1 MIMDSTIIVALLSLL
16 GTLIGSLGGIIASNK
31 LVIYRIQELEKKV
44 NKHNE
49 VIERVYKLEEHE
61 AIMDAELKSIRDKR
75 N

>member
-1 MIMDSTIIVALLSLL
+1 MDSTIIVALLSLL

-31 LVIYRIQELEKKV
+31 IVIYRIQELEKKV

-61 AIMDAELKSIRDKR
+61 AVMDAELKSIRDKR
-75 N
+75 D

>member
-1 MIMDSTIIVALLSLL
+1 MDSTIIVALLSLL

-49 VIERVYKLEEHE
+49 VIERVYKLEENE
-61 AIMDAELKSIRDKR
+61 AILEAEIKSIRDKR

>member
-1 MIMDSTIIVALLSLL
+1 MDSTIIVALLSLL

-49 VIERVYKLEEHE
+49 IIERVYKLEEHE
-61 AIMDAELKSIRDKR
+61 AVMDAELKSIRDKR
-75 N
+75 D

>member
-1 MIMDSTIIVALLSLL
+1 MDSTIIVALLSLL

-75 N
+75 D

>member
-1 MIMDSTIIVALLSLL
+1 MDSTIIVALLSLL

-61 AIMDAELKSIRDKR
+61 AVMDAELKSIRDKR
-75 N
+75 D